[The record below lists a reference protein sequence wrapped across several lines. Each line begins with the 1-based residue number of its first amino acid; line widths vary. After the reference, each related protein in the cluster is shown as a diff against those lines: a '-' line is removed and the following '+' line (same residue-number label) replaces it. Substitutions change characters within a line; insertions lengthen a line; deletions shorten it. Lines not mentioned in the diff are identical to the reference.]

1 MEIEKS
7 VYNPDLCIIEENKMN
22 RAIKNIKSWWLS
34 LFSVWRREFYIV
46 THDGGVMLFFLFLPL
61 LYPILY
67 TLIYNKELVEE
78 VPFVVVDD
86 SYTPKSRELVRMA
99 DATPEMQL
107 VGYAS
112 DMAEARRWLNEKA
125 CYGIMYIPSDYSR
138 KLANKEQ
145 AVVPFYY
152 DMSLLMRYRSFMEA
166 LTNIQIA
173 IGDSERQSLLNEV
186 GELSSGLNVTAIN
199 SQAFILGDL
208 TQGFAS
214 FVIPGVLILII
225 QQSMILG
232 IVMLCGTSRDRR
244 RRNSV
249 IEPLAIEAPA
259 MAAVLGKSLCYVMI
273 YIPLSL
279 YMLHFVPLMFGLP
292 HVGSMVEI
300 ILFILPFLFASAF
313 LGLVL
318 QAFVSE
324 RETSFL
330 VIVFTSLIFLFLSGL
345 TWPRYAM
352 DFPWRQ
358 LSDIIPATWGVEGF
372 VNINSNGATLS
383 HVSTPYTILWCLT
396 GIYFIIASLLWKY
409 TKNEQ

>member
-1 MEIEKS
+1 MKG
-7 VYNPDLCIIEENKMN
+7 V
-22 RAIKNIKSWWLS
+22 IKNMKSWWLL
-34 LFSVWRREFYIV
+34 LFRVWQREFYLI

-78 VPFVVVDD
+78 VPFVVIDD
-86 SYTPKSRELVRMA
+86 CRTPKSRAIVQMA
-99 DATPEMQL
+99 DATPQMQL

-112 DMAEARRWLNEKA
+112 DMAEARHWLNDKA
-125 CYGIMYIPSDYSR
+125 CYGIMHIPGDYSQR
-138 KLANKEQ
+138 LVNGAQ

-166 LTNIQIA
+166 LTDIQIA
-173 IGDSERQSLLNEV
+173 IGDQERQGLLNDMGEV
-186 GELSSGLNVTAIN
+186 ASGLNVSVID
-199 SQAFILGDL
+199 SQAFILGDV

-244 RRNSV
+244 RQNKG
-249 IEPLAIEAPA
+249 IDALAIKAPIGA
-259 MAAVLGKSLCYVMI
+259 TILGKMLCYVVI
-273 YIPLSL
+273 YTPLTI

-292 HVGSMVEI
+292 HVGNLVDIM
-300 ILFILPFLFASAF
+300 LFVVPFLTASAF
-313 LGLVL
+313 MGMVL
-318 QAFVSE
+318 QWFVSE

-352 DFPWRQ
+352 DFPWQQ
-358 LSDIIPATWGVEGF
+358 LSALIPATWGVEGF
-372 VNINSNGATLS
+372 VNINTNSATLT
-383 HVSTPYTILWCLT
+383 HVSTPYMMLWFLT
-396 GIYFIIASLLWKY
+396 ATYFVIAYLIWKRDRGY
-409 TKNEQ
+409 DN

>member
-1 MEIEKS
+1 
-7 VYNPDLCIIEENKMN
+7 
-22 RAIKNIKSWWLS
+22 
-34 LFSVWRREFYIV
+34 
-46 THDGGVMLFFLFLPL
+46 MLFFLFLPL
-61 LYPILY
+61 VYPIIY
-67 TLIYNKELVEE
+67 TLIYNRELVEE

-86 SYTPKSRELVRMA
+86 SRTPKSRQLVSMA

-112 DMAEARRWLNEKA
+112 DMGEARRWMNEKA

-138 KLANKEQ
+138 RLANGEQ
-145 AVVPFYY
+145 VIVPFYY
-152 DMSLLMRYRSFMEA
+152 DMSLLMRYRTFMEA
-166 LTNIQIA
+166 LTDIQIA
-173 IGDSERQSLLNEV
+173 VGDSERQALLNEAGDAV
-186 GELSSGLNVTAIN
+186 DGLNVTTID
-199 SQAFILGDL
+199 SQAFILGDV

-225 QQSMILG
+225 QQSMVLG

-244 RRNSV
+244 RLNNG
-249 IEPLAIEAPA
+249 IDPLAVEAPA
-259 MAAVLGKSLCYVMI
+259 MATVLGKSLCYVII
-273 YIPLSL
+273 YIPLTF

-292 HVGSMVEI
+292 HVGNVVDIM
-300 ILFILPFLFASAF
+300 LFVVPFLFASAF
-313 LGLVL
+313 MGLVL

-352 DFPWRQ
+352 EFPWRQ

-372 VNINSNGATLS
+372 ININSNGATLT
-383 HVSTPYTILWCLT
+383 HVSIPYMMLWRLT
-396 GIYFIIASLLWKY
+396 AIYFLLACLLRKRS
-409 TKNEQ
+409 KSKPKPI

>member
-1 MEIEKS
+1 
-7 VYNPDLCIIEENKMN
+7 MN
-22 RAIKNIKSWWLS
+22 RIVKNIKLWWLS
-34 LFSVWRREFYIV
+34 LFRVWRREFYLV

-86 SYTPKSRELVRMA
+86 SRTPKSRELVLMA

-112 DMAEARRWLNEKA
+112 DMAEACRWLNEKA
-125 CYGIMYIPSDYSR
+125 CYGIMYIPNDYSQ
-138 KLANKEQ
+138 KLTNREQ

-152 DMSLLMRYRSFMEA
+152 DMSLLMRYRTFLEA

-173 IGDSERQSLLNEV
+173 VGDSERQALINEA
-186 GELSSGLNVTAIN
+186 GEAVEGLNVTTIN
-199 SQAFILGDL
+199 SQAFILGDV

-244 RRNSV
+244 RRNFG
-249 IEPLAIEAPA
+249 IDPLVVEAPA
-259 MAAVLGKSLCYVMI
+259 MATVLGKSLCYVII

-292 HVGSMVEI
+292 HVGSVVDI

-313 LGLVL
+313 MGLVL

-330 VIVFTSLIFLFLSGL
+330 VIVFASLIFLFLSGL

-352 DFPWRQ
+352 DFPWQQ

-383 HVSTPYTILWCLT
+383 HVSTPYMMLWLLT
-396 GIYFIIASLLWKY
+396 AIYFLLASLLWKRAGG
-409 TKNEQ
+409 